1 MSLGNGL
8 HFAALPLLAASIT
21 RAPLAVASVTF
32 AEVLPW
38 LFVSLPSGA
47 IADRYDRRRLM
58 QLSAVGRV
66 VLLALLLA
74 LMPLHLLSIPVLV
87 GLGLLLGSTDTFGGN
102 AAVGLVRG
110 LVRPAQLEQANSV
123 VGGIDAVLATL
134 VGPTLGAVLFSVA
147 TGAPFGLDALG
158 FLLAALL
165 LQGVR
170 GDFRP
175 RREAP
180 ATLLQEM
187 RSGISWLWH
196 HQMLRTLTVL
206 FATNNL
212 AFGMIFGIL
221 VLYVLEVLRLP
232 QAAYG
237 ALLATLAVGALV
249 GAGLGARLGPRLRR
263 QEVVVVALGTETLC
277 LAAAGVWPVVPV
289 VAAAFVLIGLAD
301 SVWSI
306 VVISYRQRQVPDP
319 ILGRVTSA
327 FRTLGVGAQ
336 PVGTILGGVLSQWIG
351 LRAPFLAGAAVLL
364 ASTLLAAWAID
375 GAAFRAE

>member
-1 MSLGNGL
+1 
-8 HFAALPLLAASIT
+8 
-21 RAPLAVASVTF
+21 VASVTF

-47 IADRYDRRRLM
+47 IVDRYDRRRLM

-221 VLYVLEVLRLP
+221 VLYALEVLHLP
-232 QAAYG
+232 QAA
-237 ALLATLAVGALV
+237 
-249 GAGLGARLGPRLRR
+249 
-263 QEVVVVALGTETLC
+263 
-277 LAAAGVWPVVPV
+277 
-289 VAAAFVLIGLAD
+289 
-301 SVWSI
+301 
-306 VVISYRQRQVPDP
+306 
-319 ILGRVTSA
+319 
-327 FRTLGVGAQ
+327 
-336 PVGTILGGVLSQWIG
+336 
-351 LRAPFLAGAAVLL
+351 
-364 ASTLLAAWAID
+364 
-375 GAAFRAE
+375 

>member
-1 MSLGNGL
+1 M
-8 HFAALPLLAASIT
+8 
-21 RAPLAVASVTF
+21 
-32 AEVLPW
+32 
-38 LFVSLPSGA
+38 
-47 IADRYDRRRLM
+47 
-58 QLSAVGRV
+58 
-66 VLLALLLA
+66 
-74 LMPLHLLSIPVLV
+74 

-206 FATNNL
+206 F
-212 AFGMIFGIL
+212 
-221 VLYVLEVLRLP
+221 VLEVLRLP

-277 LAAAGVWPVVPV
+277 LAAAGVWPVLPV
-289 VAAAFVLIGLAD
+289 VAAACVLIGLAD

-364 ASTLLAAWAID
+364 ASTLLAAWAIA